1 MLGSG
6 GLDGSRGATLDRS
19 LVLWLKLAGWDID
32 GGSSSY
38 SSYSS
43 SPQSFPSYE
52 YFFASTQRLVFAR
65 LTLVLNEI
73 GVPPRACGATGV
85 VVLGDETRE
94 GKWTVWQHQQTETK
108 V

>member
-6 GLDGSRGATLDRS
+6 GLDGSREATLDRS

-85 VVLGDETRE
+85 VVLGDELYIR
-94 GKWTVWQHQQTETK
+94 TVSVSVAQYK
-108 V
+108 PS